1 MEIGQPRPVDVEAG
15 LLYRSSWAGSGQ
27 LELEAT
33 RIIGT
38 GSPRLWTGNAGAH
51 GGTRRKTPW
60 QLRCLTL
67 RGLVLA
73 LTLVDTE
80 SSITTQWT
88 ESCQRAL

>member
-15 LLYRSSWAGSGQ
+15 LLHRPSWAGGEQ

-33 RIIGT
+33 RIIAT
-38 GSPRLWTGNAGAH
+38 GSPRLWTGDAGAH
-51 GGTRRKTPW
+51 GGTRRKTSRQP
-60 QLRCLTL
+60 RCLTL

-80 SSITTQWT
+80 SSITIQWT
-88 ESCQRAL
+88 ESCQCAL